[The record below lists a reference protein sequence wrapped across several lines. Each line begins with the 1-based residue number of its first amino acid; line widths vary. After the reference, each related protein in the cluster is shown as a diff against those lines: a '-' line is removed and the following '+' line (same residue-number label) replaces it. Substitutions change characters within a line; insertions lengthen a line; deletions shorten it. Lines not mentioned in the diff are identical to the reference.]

1 MAKAIQLKAQ
11 PRSVS
16 GTVEAKKARNAGLVP
31 AVIYGRHLG
40 KPQNLQLDARELKAA
55 LGKTTGEH
63 VLVDLEITGG
73 DKTLAL
79 IQDVQ
84 HHALKRHIMH
94 VDFHA
99 LRADEKMHTTVP
111 VVVFGEASGVKNLG
125 GVLEQL
131 LRSIEVECLP
141 KDLPESI
148 VIDVSPLE
156 IGDAIHIK
164 DLALPAGV
172 TALGNPETSV
182 LHVAAPAVEEVAA
195 AVVEGAVAT
204 EPEVI
209 KEKKPE
215 AGEAAPAA
223 GDKGAK
229 TDKAAK
235 PEKK

>member
-11 PRSVS
+11 PRTGA

-31 AVIYGRHLG
+31 AVIYGRHLD
-40 KPQNLQLDARELKAA
+40 KPQNLQLNARELRAA

-111 VVVFGEASGVKNLG
+111 VVAFGEASGVKNLG
-125 GVLEQL
+125 GILEQL

-141 KDLPESI
+141 KDLPDSI
-148 VIDVSPLE
+148 TIDVSALE

-164 DLALPAGV
+164 DLPLPAGV
-172 TALGNPETSV
+172 TALGNPDISV
-182 LHVAAPAVEEVAA
+182 LHIAAPAVEEVVAPAA
-195 AVVEGAVAT
+195 EGAVAT

-215 AGEAAPAA
+215 AGEAAAPAA
-223 GDKGAK
+223 GDKG
-229 TDKAAK
+229 DKGKDAK
-235 PEKK
+235 PAKK

>member
-11 PRSVS
+11 PRSGA
-16 GTVEAKKARNAGLVP
+16 GTVEAKKARHAGLVP

-40 KPQNLQLDARELKAA
+40 KPQNLQLNAKELKAA
-55 LGKTTGEH
+55 LGKTSGEH
-63 VLVDLEITGG
+63 VLVDLEIAGG
-73 DKTLAL
+73 EKTLAL

-94 VDFHA
+94 LDFHA

-111 VVVFGEASGVKNLG
+111 VLVFGEASGVKNSG
-125 GVLEQL
+125 GIIEQL
-131 LRSIEVECLP
+131 LRSIEVQCLP
-141 KDLPESI
+141 KDLPDSI
-148 VIDVSPLE
+148 VIDVTPLE
-156 IGDAIHIK
+156 VGDAIHIK
-164 DLALPAGV
+164 DLPLPEGV

-195 AVVEGAVAT
+195 TAAEGAAAT

-215 AGEAAPAA
+215 AGAEAAAA
-223 GDKGAK
+223 GDKGK
-229 TDKAAK
+229 DAK
-235 PEKK
+235 PAKK

>member
-11 PRSVS
+11 PRSGA
-16 GTVEAKKARNAGLVP
+16 GTVEAKKARHAGLVP

-40 KPQNLQLDARELKAA
+40 KPQNLQLNAKELKAA
-55 LGKTTGEH
+55 LGKTSGEH
-63 VLVDLEITGG
+63 VLVDLEIAGG
-73 DKTLAL
+73 EKTLAL

-94 VDFHA
+94 LDFHA

-111 VVVFGEASGVKNLG
+111 VLVFGEASGVKNSG
-125 GVLEQL
+125 GIIEQL
-131 LRSIEVECLP
+131 LHSIEVQCLP
-141 KDLPESI
+141 KDLPDSI
-148 VIDVSPLE
+148 VIDVTPLE

-164 DLALPAGV
+164 DLPLPEGV

-195 AVVEGAVAT
+195 TPAEGAAAT

-215 AGEAAPAA
+215 AGAEAAAA
-223 GDKGAK
+223 GDKGK
-229 TDKAAK
+229 DAK
-235 PEKK
+235 PAKK

>member
-1 MAKAIQLKAQ
+1 MAKAIQIKAQ

-16 GTVEAKKARNAGLVP
+16 GTVEAKKARKAGLVP

-73 DKTLAL
+73 EKTLAL

-94 VDFHA
+94 LDFHA

-111 VVVFGEASGVKNLG
+111 VVVFGEASGVKNSG
-125 GVLEQL
+125 GILEQL
-131 LRSIEVECLP
+131 LRSIEVSCLP

-148 VIDVSPLE
+148 VIDVTPLE
-156 IGDAIHIK
+156 IGNAIHIK
-164 DLALPAGV
+164 DLPLPAGV

-182 LHVAAPAVEEVAA
+182 LHIAAPAVEEVAA
-195 AVVEGAVAT
+195 PAAEGAAAT

-215 AGEAAPAA
+215 AGADAAAAGKDAKPAA
-223 GDKGAK
+223 
-229 TDKAAK
+229 
-235 PEKK
+235 KK

>member
-11 PRSVS
+11 PRSGA
-16 GTVEAKKARNAGLVP
+16 GTVEAKKARHAGLVP

-40 KPQNLQLDARELKAA
+40 KPQNLQLNAKELKAA
-55 LGKTTGEH
+55 LGKTSGEH
-63 VLVDLEITGG
+63 VLVDLEIAGG
-73 DKTLAL
+73 EKTLAL

-94 VDFHA
+94 LDFHA

-111 VVVFGEASGVKNLG
+111 VVVFGEASGVKNSG
-125 GVLEQL
+125 GIIEQL
-131 LRSIEVECLP
+131 LRSIEVQCLP

-148 VIDVSPLE
+148 VIDVTPLE

-164 DLALPAGV
+164 DLPLPEGV

-195 AVVEGAVAT
+195 TPAEGAAAT

-215 AGEAAPAA
+215 AGAEAAAA
-223 GDKGAK
+223 GDKGK
-229 TDKAAK
+229 DAK
-235 PEKK
+235 PAKK

>member
-1 MAKAIQLKAQ
+1 MAKTIQLKAQ
-11 PRSVS
+11 PRSGA
-16 GTVEAKKARNAGLVP
+16 GTTAAKATRKAGLVP
-31 AVIYGRHLG
+31 AVIYGRHLAN
-40 KPQNLQLDARELKAA
+40 PQNLQLDAKELKLA
-55 LGKTTGEH
+55 LGKGTGEH

-79 IQDVQ
+79 IQDIQ
-84 HHALKRHIMH
+84 HQPVSRAILH

-111 VVVFGEASGVKNLG
+111 VICTGEASGVKNSG

-131 LRSIEVECLP
+131 LRSIEVQCLP

-148 VIDVSPLE
+148 VIDVTKLE

-164 DLALPAGV
+164 DVELPAGV
-172 TALGNPETSV
+172 TALSHADV
-182 LHVAAPAVEEVAA
+182 SIVHVAAPTVEEVAA
-195 AVVEGAVAT
+195 TPADGAAAT

-215 AGEAAPAA
+215 AGEAATPAA
-223 GDKGAK
+223 G
-229 TDKAAK
+229 KA
-235 PEKK
+235 EKK

>member
-11 PRSVS
+11 PRSGA
-16 GTVEAKKARNAGLVP
+16 GTVEAKKARHAGLVP

-40 KPQNLQLDARELKAA
+40 KPQNLQLNAKELTAA
-55 LGKTTGEH
+55 LGKTSGEH
-63 VLVDLEITGG
+63 VLVDLEIAGG
-73 DKTLAL
+73 EKTLAL

-94 VDFHA
+94 LDFHA

-111 VVVFGEASGVKNLG
+111 VLVFGEASGVKNSG
-125 GVLEQL
+125 GIIEQL
-131 LRSIEVECLP
+131 LRSIEVQCLP
-141 KDLPESI
+141 KDLPDSI
-148 VIDVSPLE
+148 VIDVTPLE

-164 DLALPAGV
+164 DLPLPEGV

-195 AVVEGAVAT
+195 TAAEGAAAS

-215 AGEAAPAA
+215 AGAEAAAA
-223 GDKGAK
+223 GDKGK
-229 TDKAAK
+229 DAK
-235 PEKK
+235 PAKK

>member
-11 PRSVS
+11 PRAGS
-16 GTVEAKKARNAGLVP
+16 GTVASKKARKSGLVP

-40 KPQNLQLDARELKAA
+40 NPQNLQLDAKELKLA
-55 LGKTTGEH
+55 LGKTSGEH

-84 HHALKRHIMH
+84 HQPLTRAILH

-111 VVVFGEASGVKNLG
+111 VVCFGEPSGVKNSG

-148 VIDVSPLE
+148 VINVEKLE

-164 DLALPAGV
+164 DLALPEGV
-172 TALGNPETSV
+172 SALGNPDVSV
-182 LHVAAPAVEEVAA
+182 LHVAAPAVEEAA
-195 AVVEGAVAT
+195 ATPAEGAAAA

-215 AGEAAPAA
+215 EGAAAA
-223 GDKGAK
+223 GDKGKAP
-229 TDKAAK
+229 AAK
-235 PEKK
+235 AEKK

>member
-11 PRSVS
+11 PRSGA
-16 GTVEAKKARNAGLVP
+16 GTVEAKKARHAGLVP

-40 KPQNLQLDARELKAA
+40 KPQNLQLNAKELKAA
-55 LGKTTGEH
+55 LGKTSGEH
-63 VLVDLEITGG
+63 VLVDLEIAGG
-73 DKTLAL
+73 EKTLAL

-94 VDFHA
+94 LDFHA

-111 VVVFGEASGVKNLG
+111 VLVFGEASGVKNSG
-125 GVLEQL
+125 GIIEQL
-131 LRSIEVECLP
+131 LRSIEVQCLP
-141 KDLPESI
+141 KDLPDSI
-148 VIDVSPLE
+148 VIDVTPLE

-164 DLALPAGV
+164 DLPLPEGV

-195 AVVEGAVAT
+195 TAAEGAAAS

-215 AGEAAPAA
+215 AGAEAAAA
-223 GDKGAK
+223 GDKGK
-229 TDKAAK
+229 DAK
-235 PEKK
+235 PAKK

>member
-1 MAKAIQLKAQ
+1 MAKAIQLKAN

-16 GTVEAKKARNAGLVP
+16 GTVEAKKARKAGLVP

-99 LRADEKMHTTVP
+99 LHADEKMHTTVP
-111 VVVFGEASGVKNLG
+111 VVAFGEASGVKNLG
-125 GVLEQL
+125 GILEQL
-131 LRSIEVECLP
+131 LRSIQVECLP

-148 VIDVSPLE
+148 VVDVTALE

-164 DLALPAGV
+164 DLPLPAGV

-182 LHVAAPAVEEVAA
+182 LHIAAPAVEEVAA
-195 AVVEGAVAT
+195 PAAEGAAAT

-215 AGEAAPAA
+215 AGAEAAA
-223 GDKGAK
+223 GDKGK
-229 TDKAAK
+229 DAK
-235 PEKK
+235 PAKK

>member
-1 MAKAIQLKAQ
+1 MAKAIQIKAQ
-11 PRSVS
+11 PRNVS
-16 GTVEAKKARNAGLVP
+16 GTVEAKKARKAGFVP
-31 AVIYGRHLG
+31 AVIYGRHLD
-40 KPQNLQLDARELKAA
+40 KPQNLQLNARELKAA

-73 DKTLAL
+73 EKTLAL

-111 VVVFGEASGVKNLG
+111 VVTFGEASGVKNLG
-125 GVLEQL
+125 GILEQL

-141 KDLPESI
+141 KDLPDSI
-148 VIDVSPLE
+148 VVDVTALE

-164 DLALPAGV
+164 DLPLPAGV
-172 TALGNPETSV
+172 TALGNPDISV
-182 LHVAAPAVEEVAA
+182 LHIAAPAVEEVAA
-195 AVVEGAVAT
+195 PTAEGAAAS

-215 AGEAAPAA
+215 AGAEAAA
-223 GDKGAK
+223 GDKGK
-229 TDKAAK
+229 DAK
-235 PEKK
+235 PAKK

>member
-1 MAKAIQLKAQ
+1 MAKAIQIKAH
-11 PRSVS
+11 PRNVS
-16 GTVEAKKARNAGLVP
+16 GTVEAKKARKAGLVP
-31 AVIYGRHLG
+31 AVIYGRHLD
-40 KPQNLQLDARELKAA
+40 KPQNLQLNARELKAA

-73 DKTLAL
+73 EKTLAL

-111 VVVFGEASGVKNLG
+111 VVTFGEASGVKNLG
-125 GVLEQL
+125 GILEQL

-141 KDLPESI
+141 KDLPDSI
-148 VIDVSPLE
+148 VVDVTALE

-164 DLALPAGV
+164 DLPLPEGV
-172 TALGNPETSV
+172 TALGNPDISV
-182 LHVAAPAVEEVAA
+182 LHIAAPAVEEVAA
-195 AVVEGAVAT
+195 PTAEGAAAS

-215 AGEAAPAA
+215 AGAEAAA
-223 GDKGAK
+223 GDKGK
-229 TDKAAK
+229 DAK
-235 PEKK
+235 PAKK

>member
-1 MAKAIQLKAQ
+1 MAKAILIKAT

-16 GTVEAKKARNAGLVP
+16 GTVEAKKARKAGLVP

-40 KPQNLQLDARELKAA
+40 KPQNLQLDAKELRVA

-63 VLVDLEITGG
+63 VLVDLEIIGG

-111 VVVFGEASGVKNLG
+111 VVVFGEAAGVKNNG
-125 GVLEQL
+125 GILEQL
-131 LRSIEVECLP
+131 LRSIEVSCLP
-141 KDLPESI
+141 KDLPDSI
-148 VIDVSPLE
+148 IIDVTTLE
-156 IGDAIHIK
+156 IGAAIHIK
-164 DLALPAGV
+164 DLALPSGVAAMGNPDISILHV
-172 TALGNPETSV
+172 TAPT
-182 LHVAAPAVEEVAA
+182 VEEVATPA
-195 AVVEGAVAT
+195 AEGAGAK

-215 AGEAAPAA
+215 AGAEAAAGKDAKPAA
-223 GDKGAK
+223 
-229 TDKAAK
+229 
-235 PEKK
+235 KK

>member
-1 MAKAIQLKAQ
+1 MAKAIQIKAQ
-11 PRSVS
+11 PRNVS
-16 GTVEAKKARNAGLVP
+16 GTVEAKKARKAGFVP
-31 AVIYGRHLG
+31 AVIYGRHLD
-40 KPQNLQLDARELKAA
+40 KPQNLQLNARELKAA

-63 VLVDLEITGG
+63 VLVDLEIAGG

-111 VVVFGEASGVKNLG
+111 VVTFGEASGVKNLG
-125 GVLEQL
+125 GILEQL

-141 KDLPESI
+141 KDLPDSI
-148 VIDVSPLE
+148 VVDVTALE

-164 DLALPAGV
+164 DLPLPAGV
-172 TALGNPETSV
+172 TALGNPDISV
-182 LHVAAPAVEEVAA
+182 LHIAAPAVEEVAA
-195 AVVEGAVAT
+195 PTAEGAAAS

-215 AGEAAPAA
+215 AGAEAAA
-223 GDKGAK
+223 GDKGK
-229 TDKAAK
+229 DAK
-235 PEKK
+235 PAKK

>member
-11 PRSVS
+11 PRSGA
-16 GTVEAKKARNAGLVP
+16 GTVEAKKARHAGLVP

-40 KPQNLQLDARELKAA
+40 KPQNLQLNAKELKAA
-55 LGKTTGEH
+55 LGKTSGEH
-63 VLVDLEITGG
+63 VLVDLEIAGG
-73 DKTLAL
+73 EKTLAL

-94 VDFHA
+94 LDFHA

-111 VVVFGEASGVKNLG
+111 VLVFGEASGVKNSG
-125 GVLEQL
+125 GIIEQL
-131 LRSIEVECLP
+131 LRSIEVQCLP
-141 KDLPESI
+141 KDLPDSI
-148 VIDVSPLE
+148 VIDVTPLE

-164 DLALPAGV
+164 DLPLPEGV

-195 AVVEGAVAT
+195 TAAEGAAAT

-215 AGEAAPAA
+215 AGAEAAAA
-223 GDKGAK
+223 GDKGK
-229 TDKAAK
+229 DAK
-235 PEKK
+235 PAKK

>member
-11 PRSVS
+11 PRTGA
-16 GTVEAKKARNAGLVP
+16 GTVESKKARKAGLVP

-40 KPQNLQLDARELKAA
+40 NPQNLQLNARELKAA

-73 DKTLAL
+73 NKTLAL

-84 HHALKRHIMH
+84 HHALTRSIMH

-111 VVVFGEASGVKNLG
+111 VICFGESSGVKNSG

-148 VIDVSPLE
+148 VIDVAKLE
-156 IGDAIHIK
+156 IGDAVHIK
-164 DLALPAGV
+164 DLPLPAGV
-172 TALGNPETSV
+172 TALGHADISV
-182 LHVAAPAVEEVAA
+182 VHVAAPAVEEVVAPTAEAA
-195 AVVEGAVAT
+195 AAT

-215 AGEAAPAA
+215 AGEAAAA
-223 GDKGAK
+223 GAG
-229 TDKAAK
+229 DKAAK
-235 PEKK
+235 APAAKAEKK

>member
-11 PRSVS
+11 PRSGA
-16 GTVEAKKARNAGLVP
+16 GTVEAKKARKAGLVP

-40 KPQNLQLDARELKAA
+40 KPQNLQLDAKELKAA

-73 DKTLAL
+73 EKTLAL

-84 HHALKRHIMH
+84 HQPLSRAILHL
-94 VDFHA
+94 DFHA

-111 VVVFGEASGVKNLG
+111 VVVFGESSGVKNSG
-125 GVLEQL
+125 GILEQL
-131 LRSIEVECLP
+131 LRSIEVSCLP

-148 VIDVSPLE
+148 VIDVTPLE
-156 IGDAIHIK
+156 IGNAVHIK
-164 DLALPAGV
+164 DLPLPEGV

-182 LHVAAPAVEEVAA
+182 LHIAAPAVEEAATPGAEGAA
-195 AVVEGAVAT
+195 AA

-215 AGEAAPAA
+215 AGADAAAGKDAKPAA
-223 GDKGAK
+223 
-229 TDKAAK
+229 
-235 PEKK
+235 KK

>member
-31 AVIYGRHLG
+31 AVIYGRHLD
-40 KPQNLQLDARELKAA
+40 KPQNLQLNARELKAA

-111 VVVFGEASGVKNLG
+111 VVTFGEASGVKNLG
-125 GVLEQL
+125 GILEQL
-131 LRSIEVECLP
+131 LRSIQVECLP

-148 VIDVSPLE
+148 VIDVSALE

-182 LHVAAPAVEEVAA
+182 LHVTAPTVEEVV
-195 AVVEGAVAT
+195 AVVEGAAAT

-229 TDKAAK
+229 AAAK

>member
-1 MAKAIQLKAQ
+1 MAKAIQIKAQ
-11 PRSVS
+11 PRNVS
-16 GTVEAKKARNAGLVP
+16 GTVEAKKARKAGLVP
-31 AVIYGRHLG
+31 AVIYGRHLD
-40 KPQNLQLDARELKAA
+40 KPQNLQLNARELKAA

-63 VLVDLEITGG
+63 VLVDLEIAGG

-111 VVVFGEASGVKNLG
+111 VVTFGEASGVKNLG
-125 GVLEQL
+125 GILEQL

-141 KDLPESI
+141 KDLPDSI
-148 VIDVSPLE
+148 VVDVTALE

-164 DLALPAGV
+164 DLPLPAGV
-172 TALGNPETSV
+172 TALGNPDISV
-182 LHVAAPAVEEVAA
+182 LHIAAPAVEEVAA
-195 AVVEGAVAT
+195 PTAEGAAAS

-215 AGEAAPAA
+215 AGAEAAA
-223 GDKGAK
+223 GDKGK
-229 TDKAAK
+229 DAK
-235 PEKK
+235 PAKK

>member
-11 PRSVS
+11 PRTGA
-16 GTVEAKKARNAGLVP
+16 GTVEAKKARHAGLVP

-40 KPQNLQLDARELKAA
+40 KPQNLQLDAKELKAA

-63 VLVDLEITGG
+63 VLVDLEIAGG
-73 DKTLAL
+73 EKTLAL

-94 VDFHA
+94 LDFHA

-111 VVVFGEASGVKNLG
+111 VVVFGESSGVKNSG
-125 GVLEQL
+125 GIIEQL

-141 KDLPESI
+141 KDLPDSI
-148 VIDVSPLE
+148 VIDVTPLE

-164 DLALPAGV
+164 DLPLPEGV

-182 LHVAAPAVEEVAA
+182 LHIAAPAVEEVAA
-195 AVVEGAVAT
+195 TPAEGAAAT

-215 AGEAAPAA
+215 AGAEAAA
-223 GDKGAK
+223 GDKGKDAK
-229 TDKAAK
+229 PAAK
-235 PEKK
+235 K

>member
-11 PRSVS
+11 PRSGA
-16 GTVEAKKARNAGLVP
+16 GTVEAKKARHAGLVP
-31 AVIYGRHLG
+31 AVIYGRHLS
-40 KPQNLQLDARELKAA
+40 KPQNLQLNAKELKAA
-55 LGKTTGEH
+55 LGKTSGEH
-63 VLVDLEITGG
+63 VLVDLEIAGG
-73 DKTLAL
+73 EKTLAL

-94 VDFHA
+94 LDFHA

-111 VVVFGEASGVKNLG
+111 VLVFGEASGVKNSG
-125 GVLEQL
+125 GIIEQL
-131 LRSIEVECLP
+131 LRSIEVQCLP
-141 KDLPESI
+141 KDLPDSI
-148 VIDVSPLE
+148 VIDVTPLE

-164 DLALPAGV
+164 DLPLPEGV

-195 AVVEGAVAT
+195 TPAEGAAAT

-215 AGEAAPAA
+215 AGAEAAAA
-223 GDKGAK
+223 GDKGK
-229 TDKAAK
+229 DAK
-235 PEKK
+235 PAKK

>member
-1 MAKAIQLKAQ
+1 MAKTIQLKAE
-11 PRSVS
+11 PRGGV
-16 GTVEAKKARNAGLVP
+16 GTVESKRTRKTGFVP

-40 KPQNLQLDARELKAA
+40 KPQNLQLNARDLKTA
-55 LGKTTGEH
+55 LGKSAGEH
-63 VLVDLEITGG
+63 LLVDLEITGG
-73 DKTLAL
+73 GKTLAL

-84 HHALKRHIMH
+84 HHPLKRDILH

-99 LRADEKMHTTVP
+99 LREDEKMHTTVP
-111 VVVFGEASGVKNLG
+111 VICFGEASGVKNSG

-148 VIDVSPLE
+148 TVDVTKLE

-164 DLALPAGV
+164 DIQLPSGV
-172 TALGNPETSV
+172 IARGAPDNSV
-182 LHVAAPAVEEVAA
+182 VHCTAPAVEEVAA
-195 AVVEGAVAT
+195 PAAAEGAAPT

-215 AGEAAPAA
+215 AGETPAA
-223 GDKGAK
+223 EKG
-229 TDKAAK
+229 DKAAK

>member
-111 VVVFGEASGVKNLG
+111 VVIFGEASGVKNLG
-125 GVLEQL
+125 GILEQL
-131 LRSIEVECLP
+131 LRSIQVECLP

-148 VIDVSPLE
+148 VIDVSALE

-164 DLALPAGV
+164 DLALPEGV

-182 LHVAAPAVEEVAA
+182 LHVTAPTVEEVA
-195 AVVEGAVAT
+195 AVVEGAAAT

-229 TDKAAK
+229 AAAK